1 MVNQYNFQLL
11 SQLLQDT
18 VVARRELKV
27 ASGGC
32 GENYWQEFN
41 VPANSIGLDA
51 LHIDLAA
58 LTEPKV
64 IVVLGGPGISV
75 TPAGSAA
82 PIPADPIAVLSST
95 TGMANLSPLAIENGG
110 TLVQKV
116 TVIAVD

>member
-1 MVNQYNFQLL
+1 VVNQFNFQILA
-11 SQLLQDT
+11 QLLQDT

-27 ASGGC
+27 AQGAC

-41 VPANSIGLDA
+41 VPANTIGLDA

-75 TPAGSAA
+75 TPAGFAA
-82 PIPADPIAVLSST
+82 AIQADPIAVLSST
-95 TGMANLSPLAIENGG
+95 TGMANISPLTIENSG
-110 TLVQKV
+110 TLIQKV
-116 TVIAVD
+116 TVIAVE